1 MNCVLDNGVRILAR
15 SRGQKIRGLKHRQH
29 RPALIV
35 ADDVEDLDW
44 VRTQENRDKSDRW
57 FRGNVLPS
65 LDEQHGRCVI
75 IGNWLHTDGL
85 MARLKNTGIFKVLEF
100 SLLREGDGTEI
111 ERCTWKATHLRGD
124 GALAARRLQTAAR
137 HNPERVACGTPQR
150 GADLNQ
156 DLGR

>member
-1 MNCVLDNGVRILAR
+1 M
-15 SRGQKIRGLKHRQH
+15 KHRQH
-29 RPALIV
+29 RPSLIV

-44 VRTQENRDKSDRW
+44 VRTDENRAKTDRW

-65 LDEQHGRCVI
+65 VDEQTGRVVV

-111 ERCTWKATHLRGD
+111 ERCIRSKTSARGC
-124 GALAARRLQTAAR
+124 AW
-137 HNPERVACGTPQR
+137 QR
-150 GADLNQ
+150 GTSKWALSSFRVRDASSY
-156 DLGR
+156 